1 MNNLGCRGDVSVSPA
16 PLVIGRL
23 LSFFYSFFRSSGSS
37 VKEDSDLKSRSLDL
51 RRLAMPAIDYTA
63 FRCRSTDYHPQKN
76 EEIRISE
83 SKDPMRPP
91 GLNNSVKSL

>member
-37 VKEDSDLKSRSLDL
+37 VKEDSDLKSRSLDS
-51 RRLAMPAIDYTA
+51 RRLIMPDIDYTA
-63 FRCRSTDYHPQKN
+63 FRYRSTDYHPQGN
-76 EEIRISE
+76 EEIRILGSE
-83 SKDPMRPP
+83 DPVRPP
-91 GLNNSVKSL
+91 DLNNSVKSL